1 MLTASQQRK
10 AGVEGM
16 FAHGLLGQAA
26 APPLTSAGVVGGGV
40 VRGCLELHLGHHPL
54 FLNKH
59 ATWSRILLYLGW
71 QCKYQQQGG
80 TAAAT

>member
-1 MLTASQQRK
+1 M
-10 AGVEGM
+10 EGM
-16 FAHGLLGQAA
+16 FAHGLLVKRL
-26 APPLTSAGVVGGGV
+26 PHRHLCVGGG
-40 VRGCLELHLGHHPL
+40 GCSGAAWSSIWAITL